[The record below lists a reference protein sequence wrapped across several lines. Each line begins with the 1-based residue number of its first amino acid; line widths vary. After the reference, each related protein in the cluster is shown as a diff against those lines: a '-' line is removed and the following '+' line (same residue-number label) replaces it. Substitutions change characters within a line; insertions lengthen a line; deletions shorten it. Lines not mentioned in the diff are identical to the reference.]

1 MYRRQQEAEKAGP
14 KRLAKRNWTP
24 AQRGLACAACALAL
38 AVGTVSVRP
47 AGNGGSDVPAVQYAF
62 GLTAYAAEDRILT
75 DDKAPVEVLG
85 MRELDRIIG
94 RELDKIQE
102 IYQTE
107 GVSGL
112 LALMG

>member
-1 MYRRQQEAEKAGP
+1 MPVENNTNCELFACNGIGGVDRFRRSVASLRDPELRKMMA
-14 KRLAKRNWTP
+14 R
-24 AQRGLACAACALAL
+24 
-38 AVGTVSVRP
+38 VS
-47 AGNGGSDVPAVQYAF
+47 G

-94 RELDKIQE
+94 QELDNIQT

-112 LALMG
+112 LELMG

>member
-1 MYRRQQEAEKAGP
+1 MRKLYLVATQDYRF
-14 KRLAKRNWTP
+14 LM
-24 AQRGLACAACALAL
+24 
-38 AVGTVSVRP
+38 
-47 AGNGGSDVPAVQYAF
+47 SDDGEF
-62 GLTAYAAEDRILT
+62 RRILT

-94 RELDKIQE
+94 RELDNIQE